1 MKTAKPFVISKQL
14 VMQAYLKVK
23 ANKGSAGVDGESL
36 EGFERNLK
44 KNLYKIWNRMSSGS
58 YFPPPIK
65 AVPIPKKLGGT
76 RTLGVPTVSDR
87 VSQMVV
93 KMILEPILEPIFDED
108 SYGYRPARSAHD
120 AIAITRKRCWKYDW
134 VVEFDVKS
142 LFDSIRHDL
151 LLKVLRKHCNNQWV
165 LLYVQR

>member
-1 MKTAKPFVISKQL
+1 M
-14 VMQAYLKVK
+14 
-23 ANKGSAGVDGESL
+23 
-36 EGFERNLK
+36 
-44 KNLYKIWNRMSSGS
+44 
-58 YFPPPIK
+58 
-65 AVPIPKKLGGT
+65 
-76 RTLGVPTVSDR
+76 PTVSDR

>member
-58 YFPPPIK
+58 YFPTTNK
-65 AVPIPKKLGGT
+65 S
-76 RTLGVPTVSDR
+76 RTNS
-87 VSQMVV
+87 
-93 KMILEPILEPIFDED
+93 
-108 SYGYRPARSAHD
+108 
-120 AIAITRKRCWKYDW
+120 
-134 VVEFDVKS
+134 
-142 LFDSIRHDL
+142 
-151 LLKVLRKHCNNQWV
+151 
-165 LLYVQR
+165 